1 MKIVLPIRL
10 SILAALCTCI
20 STALQ
25 AQQLKLGTT
34 PTVIQ
39 KSALLE
45 LESTKQG
52 LLLTR
57 ISDTLS
63 APLNTA
69 LDGTIIYFTPDKS
82 LRVRANGIWQKL
94 GSGVGLNDY
103 IQNLSAGTQ
112 TASFSINGSGSIGGT
127 LGLPSLAS
135 GSVLFMNGANV
146 AQNSTNFFWD
156 IANSRLGVGTNTPN
170 NKLEVAGTT
179 AATGTSGLRLKD
191 LGTATVQAYNSKVLS
206 INNNGDVIV
215 TTNAGANNWLITGNT
230 GIDQTLNFLG
240 TTDDKK
246 MSLRSNNQPYLE
258 FGRRQTL
265 GLTEGYTDYTDND
278 EKVTW
283 VRSALQFEVP
293 PAVSFYKPKMWTTTD
308 GNFRIKGASA
318 GTDYFEMGATGT
330 ANNGGF
336 EFIIG
341 DDGDEPILFKSYNY
355 ATTTFTEMMRLQ
367 SGKVGIGTN
376 ALPVRK
382 LEVQG
387 DMRLTASAGT
397 PTSLLGRDAN
407 GDIANMAINTTT
419 LGIATGT
426 LTANNNSNIWNANKV
441 QNRNVLDSVPGTGDV
456 LKWNPTRS
464 LWLPSPDITGGASYG
479 TLASTDIRN
488 ADAPDANYRMKIWAG
503 PPSAPAAGTV
513 SQGPLGTTAF
523 AWSVLS
529 FQNAAYTTQLYF
541 DKNTLA
547 LREWQGNTAPL
558 TANAGPPANPWYKVV
573 TTHGDNI
580 FTDGGLIFA
589 GKTSDA
595 STEVKQDDANLHWD
609 NTNKE
614 LGIGTNAP
622 ASTLDVRGSLS
633 MPIRS
638 GTTNT
643 TLTADDY
650 TFIKTG
656 TGNATINIPAANTCA
671 GRIYIVKRVS
681 ATGSVFIKS
690 TTGTLDGTSL
700 TAGSGVT
707 FTATANRSW
716 MIQSDGTNWY
726 ILAQL

>member
-82 LRVRANGIWQKL
+82 FRVRANGTWQRL
-94 GSGVGLNDY
+94 GSDY

-112 TASFSINGSGSIGGT
+112 TANFSISGNGSIGGT

-135 GSVLFMNGANV
+135 GSVLFMNGTNV
-146 AQNSTNFFWD
+146 AQNNTNFFWD
-156 IANSRLGVGTNTPN
+156 IANSRLGIGTNTPN

-230 GIDQTLNFLG
+230 GVDQTLNFLG

-246 MSLRSNNQPYLE
+246 MSLRSNSQPYLE

-341 DDGDEPILFKSYNY
+341 DDGDEPILFKSYY
-355 ATTTFTEMMRLQ
+355 YGTTTFTEMMRLQ

-397 PTSLLGRDAN
+397 PTNLLGRDAN
-407 GDIANMAINTTT
+407 GDIANMAINLTT
-419 LGIATGT
+419 LGIAAGT

-441 QNRNVLDSVPGTGDV
+441 QNRNVLDSVPGNGDV

-464 LWLPSPDITGGASYG
+464 LWLPAPDITGGASYG
-479 TLASTDIRN
+479 TLASTDIGN

-503 PPSAPAAGTV
+503 PGGVVTNGPA
-513 SQGPLGTTAF
+513 GTTAA
-523 AWSVLS
+523 AWSALA
-529 FQNAAYTTQLYF
+529 FQNGGFTTQLYF

-547 LREWQGNTAPL
+547 LKEWGGNTAPL
-558 TANAGPPANPWYKVV
+558 TTNAINGWYKVV
-573 TTHGDNI
+573 TTNGNNV

-595 STEVKQDDANLHWD
+595 GTEVRQDDANLHWD
-609 NTNKE
+609 NTNKT
-614 LGIGTNAP
+614 LGIGTNTP
-622 ASTLDVRGSLS
+622 ASTLDLNGSLS

-638 GTTNT
+638 SGNTT
-643 TLTADDY
+643 TLTISDY

-656 TGNATINIPAANTCA
+656 TGNATINIPAANTCT
-671 GRIYIVKRVS
+671 GRIYVIKRIS

-700 TAGSGVT
+700 TAGNGVT
-707 FTATANRSW
+707 LTATANKSW

>member
-10 SILAALCTCI
+10 SILATLCFCI

-112 TASFSINGSGSIGGT
+112 TAGFSISGNGSIGGT

-135 GSVLFMNGANV
+135 GSVLFMNGTNV
-146 AQNSTNFFWD
+146 AQNNTNFFWD

-215 TTNAGANNWLITGNT
+215 TTNAGANNWLITGNA
-230 GIDQTLNFLG
+230 GVDQTLNFLG

-246 MSLRSNNQPYLE
+246 MSLRSNSQPYLE

-265 GLTEGYTDYTDND
+265 GLTETYPDYTDND

-293 PAVSFYKPKMWTTTD
+293 AAVSFYKPKMWTTAD

-376 ALPVRK
+376 AVPVRK

-387 DMRLTASAGT
+387 DMRLTGSAGT
-397 PTSLLGRDAN
+397 PASLLGRDAN

-426 LTANNNSNIWNANKV
+426 LTANNTSNIWNANKF
-441 QNRNVLDSVPGTGDV
+441 QNRNILDSVPGTGDV

-464 LWLPSPDITGGASYG
+464 LWLPAPDITGGASYG
-479 TLASTDIRN
+479 TLLTNDISN
-488 ADAPDANYRMKIWAG
+488 ADAPDANYRMKIWSNPNPMTG
-503 PPSAPAAGTV
+503 VVTN
-513 SQGPLGTTAF
+513 GPLGTTAF
-523 AWSVLS
+523 AYSVLS
-529 FQNAAYTTQLYF
+529 FQNGAFTTQLYF
-541 DKNTLA
+541 DKNGFA
-547 LREWQGNTAPL
+547 VKEWAGNTAPL
-558 TANAGPPANPWYKVV
+558 TSNAGNPWYKVV

-580 FTDGGLIFA
+580 FTNGGLIFA
-589 GKTSDA
+589 GATTDA
-595 STEVKQDDANLHWD
+595 TTEVRQDDANLHWD
-609 NTNKE
+609 NSSKE
-614 LGIGTNAP
+614 LGIGTNTP

-638 GTTNT
+638 GTNT

-656 TGNATINIPAANTCA
+656 TGNATINIPAASTCA
-671 GRIYIVKRVS
+671 GRIYVVKRVS
-681 ATGSVFIKS
+681 ATGTVYIKS
-690 TTGTLDGTSL
+690 TTGTLDGSNL
-700 TAGSGVT
+700 ATANGGNGVT

-716 MIQSDGTNWY
+716 TIQSDGTNWY
-726 ILAQL
+726 ILAQF